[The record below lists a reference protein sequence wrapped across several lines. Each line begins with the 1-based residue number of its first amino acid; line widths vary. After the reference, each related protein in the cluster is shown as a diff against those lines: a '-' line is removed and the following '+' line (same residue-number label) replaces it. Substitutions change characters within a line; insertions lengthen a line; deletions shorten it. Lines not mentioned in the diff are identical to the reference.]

1 MIKIICFHIP
11 NVQKRNIKIRK
22 SYYYSV
28 RIFKKKEKLENQNY
42 HYLEHELF
50 CKETAMN
57 RSMIMVGLRMRSKQI
72 IPLVIKAGHTIM
84 SSTIL
89 VPWWVA
95 SNKDWMSLI

>member
-1 MIKIICFHIP
+1 M

-22 SYYYSV
+22 IYYYSV
-28 RIFKKKEKLENQNY
+28 RIFKKKKKKNKLENQHY

-57 RSMIMVGLRMRSKQI
+57 RSIIMVGLRMRSKQI

-84 SSTIL
+84 SSILL
-89 VPWWVA
+89 VP
-95 SNKDWMSLI
+95 